1 MKFHLIWL
9 FSMYLLTSSARTIFF
24 ITEDADWNTLA
35 LSEIMTLG
43 MPLREVNRL
52 NARRNVAALKSG
64 VNSKCTALVAAHA
77 KRHT

>member
-9 FSMYLLTSSARTIFF
+9 FGMYLLTSSAQTTSF

-43 MPLREVNRL
+43 IPFREVNRL
-52 NARRNVAALKSG
+52 NAKRNV
-64 VNSKCTALVAAHA
+64 TALIWCQF
-77 KRHT
+77 